1 MRTRIVLTLI
11 STVVAVG
18 SAAAEDPVYFADA
31 RLKAAVETALWTTDP
46 TPTDMLALTKL
57 TCIND
62 DITDLTGLEYAVN
75 LQRLYL
81 RGNPFGSIAA
91 LSGLTNLESLHLSI
105 NAISDISPLSGLIN
119 LEDLDM
125 HGNDICDVSPLSGLS
140 NMQHLVLHRN
150 RISDISALSGLS
162 NLDHLDLQR
171 NTISDISA
179 LSGLNSLEVLILE
192 YNEIS
197 DISALSTLTSLG
209 RLDLRNNP
217 LNDEACDVYI
227 PQILA
232 NNPGISFKHDPC
244 VFCQLCISSTA
255 GGSVIDPGEGEFAF
269 GQGQFVRLE
278 ARADPGFVFLG
289 FSGSYAATD
298 NPTFIPMNQD
308 HEIQAV
314 FAPALDVVYVDDDAP
329 NDPGP
334 GDGAISDSAEDGTSS
349 RPFDQIQEAIAI
361 AADRALIIV
370 RPGTYH
376 ETITVRGKSVQLT
389 GIDPDDPNGAVYPVI
404 DGRGM
409 GPVVS
414 FVGSNTSSSTLTGF
428 VITAGKGDVAA
439 ALSCQGSSPTVHHC
453 LMVGNRAT
461 APDGAAVY
469 CAESQAVFF
478 NCTIADNDGGQSGA
492 GLRSVDSSVVVVDS
506 ILWGNGP
513 KEIVVSGTGDPSITY
528 SCVAGWW
535 PDFGNIDED
544 PLFVQH
550 GYWADPGDPNVAVAP
565 GVPNAMWMGG
575 DYHLQSQAGRW
586 DPTARSW
593 VRDETTSPCIDG
605 GQPTS
610 PVGQEPAP
618 NGGLVNMGAYG
629 GTPEASKSYFEP

>member
-1 MRTRIVLTLI
+1 MDRVLLCLMLL
-11 STVVAVG
+11 SCWCERAC
-18 SAAAEDPVYFADA
+18 SEEPVYFADPN
-31 RLKAAVETALWTTDP
+31 LKAAVEAELWLLDP
-46 TPTDMLALTKL
+46 TPTDMLALTEL
-57 TCIND
+57 ICPNGYRRINA
-62 DITDLTGLEYAVN
+62 IVDLTGLEYAVN
-75 LQRLYL
+75 LQKLNL
-81 RGNPFGSIAA
+81 RYHLISDVRP
-91 LSGLTNLESLHLSI
+91 LSGLTNLQSLVLNNNRISDLAALSDLNNLYYLDLHDNRI
-105 NAISDISPLSGLIN
+105 SDIAAVSALHNLETLVLRTNQISDISVLAGLTILRELDLDHNQISDISPLSGL
-119 LEDLDM
+119 
-125 HGNDICDVSPLSGLS
+125 
-140 NMQHLVLHRN
+140 
-150 RISDISALSGLS
+150 
-162 NLDHLDLQR
+162 
-171 NTISDISA
+171 
-179 LSGLNSLEVLILE
+179 
-192 YNEIS
+192 
-197 DISALSTLTSLG
+197 TSLTY
-209 RLDLRNNP
+209 LDIRANP

-629 GTPEASKSYFEP
+629 GTPEASKSPSVLHVKGKRCIFLLTNLYK